1 MIMTKLYYA
10 PGTCA
15 VACWIAL
22 DWASADFEVAR
33 ADFASDEFRRVN
45 PLAMVPALD
54 IGSPRAMTQADAI
67 LGYIAERYPDA
78 RLGADD
84 GQHATFEFSE
94 TLAFLT
100 GDFHPAF
107 WPFFAPERFTQDHSE
122 QSLDYVRTASHARID
137 RVMAHLDRLIGDG
150 VHVYRDRRTVADA
163 YAYVMTRWTATL
175 PKSWQDYPNIARFVA
190 HMESDPT
197 VQKVMRAAAKDSS

>member
-1 MIMTKLYYA
+1 MKLYYA

-15 VACWIAL
+15 VACWISL
-22 DWASADFEVAR
+22 EWAGGDFEVVR
-33 ADFASDEFRRVN
+33 ADYASEEFQRVN

-54 IGSPRAMTQADAI
+54 IGASRVMTQADAI
-67 LGYIAERYPDA
+67 LGYIAGLYPDA
-78 RLGADD
+78 NLGAD
-84 GQHATFEFSE
+84 GGLHAEFEFSE

-107 WPFFAPERFTQDHSE
+107 WPFFSPQRFTQDHS
-122 QSLDYVRTASHARID
+122 QASLESVRTASHARID
-137 RVMAHLDRLIGDG
+137 RVMAHLDQLIGDS

-163 YAYVMTRWTATL
+163 YAYVMARWTAKL
-175 PKSWQDYPNIARFVA
+175 PKSWKDYPNIARFFA

-197 VQKVMRAAAKDSS
+197 VRKIIDASAKELP